1 MMKGVPTNN
10 FPPRTFQAD
19 GSLMDESSIVGKN
32 IWFLKVRSNS
42 DHVMTFTFMDSSSQF
57 LFSLGNK
64 MHLFM

>member
-32 IWFLKVRSNS
+32 I
-42 DHVMTFTFMDSSSQF
+42 
-57 LFSLGNK
+57 
-64 MHLFM
+64 